1 MTLRKSTLWLAAA
14 ALALGSVGASTH
26 DAAAQAKTIKVGF
39 LYPVTG
45 VFAAPGKYMQ
55 EGLELYLK
63 EHNNTL
69 GGMKAEVDVADSQGN
84 PSVGL
89 TQLRKLVE
97 QDHVDVVFGPLSAAV
112 GSAIVPYM
120 DEHKVPAIY
129 PIVSSDD
136 LTQRTPSEYIVRTEW
151 TSSQPT
157 HVLGDYAYKTLKY
170 RKVATIAYDFS
181 FGWESIG
188 GFVDTFQRDGGKV
201 TKQVWTPLVTS
212 DYSPFLSALPR
223 DVDAVMCSYSGAGR
237 GELHQAVQGVRPE
250 DAADLPGQHDGREH
264 AAPTCPDAAGM
275 VTALQYSAA
284 LKTPANDKFVAAYT
298 KAYGHEPSYY
308 AEGTYVGAEYLDRGL
323 AAVHGNT
330 SDAAAF
336 VRTMRAVRIT
346 DAPRGPVH
354 LDDHGNPVQNI
365 YVRRVEQQGGKLQN
379 AVIQTYPN
387 VSQFWTYSP
396 AEYLKAPVYDRTHPA
411 CNACGG

>member
-1 MTLRKSTLWLAAA
+1 MKPINVTMWLAAA
-14 ALALGSVGASTH
+14 GLALSSVGAATH
-26 DAAAQAKTIKVGF
+26 GADAQAKTLKIGF

-69 GGMKAEVDVADSQGN
+69 GGMKVDVDVADSQGN

-112 GSAIVPYM
+112 GSAIVPYI
-120 DEHKVPAIY
+120 EQHKIAAVY

-136 LTQRTPSEYIVRTEW
+136 LTQRTPSEYILRTEW

-170 RKVATIAYDFS
+170 RKVATVAYDFS

-201 TKQVWTPLVTS
+201 VKQVWTPLVTS
-212 DYSPFLSALPR
+212 DYSPFLSAIPR
-223 DVDAVMCSYSGAGR
+223 DVDAVMCSYSGSA
-237 GELHQAVQGVRPE
+237 AVNFTKQYKAFGLKMPLICQGNTTDE
-250 DAADLPGQHDGREH
+250 STLADM
-264 AAPTCPDAAGM
+264 PDAVGM

-284 LKTPANDKFVAAYT
+284 LKTGANEKFVAAYT

-308 AEGTYVGAEYLDRGL
+308 AEGTYVGAEYLDHGL

-330 SDAAAF
+330 SEAAAF
-336 VRTMRAVRIT
+336 VRAMRGVRIS

-354 LDDHGNPVQNI
+354 FDDHGNPVENI
-365 YVRRVEQQGGKLQN
+365 YIRRVEQQGGKLQN

-396 AEYLKAPVYDRTHPA
+396 AEYLKQPVYDRTHPA

>member
-1 MTLRKSTLWLAAA
+1 MSRARSAAAAA
-14 ALALGSVGASTH
+14 ALAVALAGIG
-26 DAAAQAKTIKVGF
+26 AQAPRADAQSKTIKIGF

-63 EHNNTL
+63 EHGNKL
-69 GGMKAEVDVADSQGN
+69 GGYAVDVDVADSQGN

-89 TQLRKLVE
+89 TQIRKLVE

-112 GSAIVPYM
+112 GSAIVPYI
-120 DEHKVPAIY
+120 EQHKVAAVY

-136 LTQRTPSEYIVRTEW
+136 LTQRTPSEYILRTEW

-170 RKVATIAYDFS
+170 RKAATIGYDFS

-201 TKQVWTPLVTS
+201 MKQVWTPLVTS

-223 DVDAVMCSYSGAGR
+223 DVDVVMCSYSGAA
-237 GELHQAVQGVRPE
+237 AVNFIKQYKAFGLKMPLICQGNTVDE
-250 DAADLPGQHDGREH
+250 STLQDS
-264 AAPTCPDAAGM
+264 PDAIGM

-284 LKTPANDKFVAAYT
+284 LKSPANEKFVAAYT

-308 AEGTYVGAEYLDRGL
+308 AEGTYVGAEYLDHGL

-330 SDAAAF
+330 SDAVAF
-336 VRTMRAVRIT
+336 IKAMRGVHVA

-354 LDDHGNPVQNI
+354 FDEHGNPVQNI
-365 YVRRVEQQGGKLQN
+365 YIRRVERQGAQLQN
-379 AVIQTYPN
+379 VVIQTYPN
-387 VSQFWTYSP
+387 VSQFWTYSA
-396 AEYLKAPVYDRTHPA
+396 AEYLKQPVYDRTHPA

>member
-1 MTLRKSTLWLAAA
+1 MIAMRRLAWLAAA
-14 ALALGSVGASTH
+14 SFALTSLGAQTHGAG
-26 DAAAQAKTIKVGF
+26 AQARTFKIGF

-69 GGMKAEVDVADSQGN
+69 AGMKVDVDVADDQGN

-89 TQLRKLVE
+89 TQIRKLVE
-97 QDHVDVVFGPLSAAV
+97 QDHVDVIFGPLSAAV
-112 GSAIVPYM
+112 GSAIVPYI
-120 DEHKVPAIY
+120 EQHKVPAVY

-136 LTQRTPSEYIVRTEW
+136 LTQRTPSEYILRTEW

-201 TKQVWTPLVTS
+201 VKQVWTPLVTP
-212 DYSPFLSALPR
+212 DYSPFLSSLPR
-223 DVDAVMCSYSGAGR
+223 DADAVMCSYSGAA
-237 GELHQAVQGVRPE
+237 AVNFIKQYKAFGLKMPLICQGNTTDE
-250 DAADLPGQHDGREH
+250 STLAD
-264 AAPTCPDAAGM
+264 TPDALGM

-284 LKTPANDKFVAAYT
+284 LKNPNNDKFVAAYT

-308 AEGTYVGAEYLDRGL
+308 AEGTYVGAEYLNRGL

-330 SDAAAF
+330 SDAVAF
-336 VRTMRAVRIT
+336 VKAMRAVRVT

-354 LDDHGNPVQNI
+354 LDDRGNPVQNI
-365 YVRRVEQQGGKLQN
+365 YIRRVEKQGSQLQN
-379 AVIQTYPN
+379 VVTQTYPN
-387 VSQFWTYSP
+387 VSQFWTYNP
-396 AEYLKAPVYDRTHPA
+396 TEYLKQPVYDRTHPA
-411 CNACGG
+411 CNACS